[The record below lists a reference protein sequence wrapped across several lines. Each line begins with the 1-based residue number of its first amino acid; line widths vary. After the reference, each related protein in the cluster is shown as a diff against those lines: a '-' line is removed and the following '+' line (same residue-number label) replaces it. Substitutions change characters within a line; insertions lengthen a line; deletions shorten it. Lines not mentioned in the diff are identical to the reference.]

1 MLYDILLNPK
11 AMKLYNEK
19 SSVGCITCQN
29 GWKNFSTLTAEEI
42 DLVNDNR
49 YEATFKPGEIII
61 KQGSP
66 ASNAVFLQTG
76 MAKIYIEGNGGHN
89 MITGI
94 ALPSLLIAGPGTYV
108 NSRNSYSVAA
118 MNLVKACFVSF
129 DIIKQLVRQN
139 SSFAVG
145 LIEDISQKSYNTHL
159 RMLSLTQKRM
169 HGRLAETIL
178 MFADEIFGSD
188 EFEMLLSR
196 QEIGDMT
203 NMAKESVVRILKE
216 LESEGIID
224 AGCPRMR
231 IIDKERLR
239 IIADK
244 G

>member
-1 MLYDILLNPK
+1 MELYSDSNS
-11 AMKLYNEK
+11 E
-19 SSVGCITCQN
+19 GCITCRN
-29 GWKNFSTLTAEEI
+29 SWKNFSTLSVEE
-42 DLVNDNR
+42 LAMVNANR
-49 YEATFKPGEIII
+49 YEATFKPGEIIV

-66 ASNAVFLQTG
+66 ASNAVFLQSG
-76 MAKIYIEGNGGHN
+76 MAKMYIEGASGHN
-89 MITGI
+89 MIMGI
-94 ALPSLLIAGPGTYV
+94 ALPMRLIAGPGTYV

-118 MNLVKACFVSF
+118 MNMVQACFVSF
-129 DIIKQLVRQN
+129 DIIRQLVRQN
-139 SSFAVG
+139 SLFAEG
-145 LIEDISQKSYNTHL
+145 LIEDISLKALKTHQK
-159 RMLSLTQKRM
+159 MLSLTQKRM

-178 MFADEIFGSD
+178 MFADDVFGSD

-239 IIADK
+239 IISEK

>member
-1 MLYDILLNPK
+1 MD
-11 AMKLYNEK
+11 LYNDTV
-19 SSVGCITCQN
+19 SDGCINCLT
-29 GWKNFSTLTAEEI
+29 GWKNFRNLTPEQLAM
-42 DLVNDNR
+42 VNENR

-66 ASNAVFLQTG
+66 SSNAVFLRSG
-76 MAKIYIEGNGGHN
+76 MAKMYIEGDSGHN
-89 MITGI
+89 MIMGI
-94 ALPSLLIAGPGTYV
+94 ALPSVLIAGPGTYV

-118 MNLVKACFVSF
+118 MKMVQACFVSF
-129 DIIKQLVRQN
+129 DIIRELVRNN
-139 SSFAVG
+139 SLFAEG
-145 LIEDISQKSYNTHL
+145 LIEDISMKSFKTHL

-178 MFADEIFGSD
+178 MFADEVFGSD

-216 LESEGIID
+216 FESEGIID

-231 IIDKERLR
+231 IIDKDRLR
-239 IIADK
+239 IISEK

>member
-1 MLYDILLNPK
+1 MD
-11 AMKLYNEK
+11 LYNDTV
-19 SSVGCITCQN
+19 SDGCISCLT
-29 GWKNFSTLTAEEI
+29 GWKNFRNLTPEQLAM
-42 DLVNDNR
+42 VNENR

-66 ASNAVFLQTG
+66 SSNAVFLRSG
-76 MAKIYIEGNGGHN
+76 MAKMYIEGDSGHN
-89 MITGI
+89 MIMGI
-94 ALPSLLIAGPGTYV
+94 ALPSVLIAGPGTYV

-118 MNLVKACFVSF
+118 MKMVQACFVSF
-129 DIIKQLVRQN
+129 DIIRELVRNN
-139 SSFAVG
+139 SLFAEG
-145 LIEDISQKSYNTHL
+145 LIEDISMKSFKTHL

-178 MFADEIFGSD
+178 MFADEVFGSD

-216 LESEGIID
+216 FESEGIID

-231 IIDKERLR
+231 IIDKDRLR
-239 IIADK
+239 IISEK